1 MDDKLEINVQ
11 DGETKF
17 LLLKHYNTLA
27 FTEEKKQQI
36 EQANQGTEVCLHSFR
51 LSDMV
56 GVFEPFLDYIRSGL
70 EGITEEAFD
79 KLLDECNVLACTKPV
94 NYTNERAHEK
104 T

>member
-11 DGETKF
+11 DVETKF

-36 EQANQGTEVCLHSFR
+36 EQANPGTEVCLHSFR

-56 GVFEPFLDYIRSGL
+56 GGSF
-70 EGITEEAFD
+70 
-79 KLLDECNVLACTKPV
+79 
-94 NYTNERAHEK
+94 
-104 T
+104 